1 MEENPDEIRHN
12 ADKLYLIVKK
22 MMVYMLEATKEM
34 CTRIDHMENLQGKS
48 FIDTIL
54 PGYQSEEEIEALE
67 EQRKKEQKKS
77 FWASLFGREKKT
89 GEKHVTD

>member
-1 MEENPDEIRHN
+1 
-12 ADKLYLIVKK
+12 
-22 MMVYMLEATKEM
+22 
-34 CTRIDHMENLQGKS
+34 MENLQGKS

-77 FWASLFGREKKT
+77 FWASMFGREKKI